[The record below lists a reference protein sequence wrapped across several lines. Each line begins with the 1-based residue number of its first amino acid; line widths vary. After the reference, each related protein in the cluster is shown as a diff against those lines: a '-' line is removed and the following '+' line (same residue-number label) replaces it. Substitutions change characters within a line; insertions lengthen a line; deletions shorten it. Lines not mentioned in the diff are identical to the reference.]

1 LSYTP
6 LQVVILFLIRLLEI
20 YNWLILG
27 RVLLS
32 WIVRDPNNRLYH
44 FLYSITEPLLGRVR
58 NLMPSMG
65 LDLSPIIAYFVL
77 NLVARM
83 LGALL

>member
-1 LSYTP
+1 MSYTP